1 MLQSILHRSVSDHY
15 PLFDQLNTLHNLIVM
30 SDVMEPHS
38 EVAPAVVKSETI
50 TTVTSDEDGVTTTV
64 TTIEIEEEFNLEDA
78 KADDPDFNPFA
89 PRGKA
94 PGVAGP
100 GPKQPQSAAFAQA
113 TAAGAKNV
121 RR

>member
-50 TTVTSDEDGVTTTV
+50 TTVTRYEGAALWRAPLPLLTANEIDSDEDGVTTTV
-64 TTIEIEEEFNLEDA
+64 TTIEIEEEFNLE
-78 KADDPDFNPFA
+78 
-89 PRGKA
+89 
-94 PGVAGP
+94 
-100 GPKQPQSAAFAQA
+100 
-113 TAAGAKNV
+113 
-121 RR
+121 